1 MNNFNANKRIAKNSL
16 ILSIRMVI
24 VLCINLY
31 TTREVLSLLGVE
43 DYGVYNVVCGFVSMF
58 VFLNTSMSNGIQRF
72 FNYELG
78 KNGAECANNIFC
90 TSVLIQFLLAIVVIV
105 LCESF
110 GLWYLHNKMVIPDE
124 KSFAAE
130 WIFQFSVLSFL
141 FVIFQAPF
149 SAAVMAHEHMDFYA
163 VINIIDA
170 VLKLIIVFIIPLF
183 EGDSLVIYGLLLTV
197 ISLFDFAFYFFYCK
211 RNFKEI
217 RLRLVF
223 HKNIFKSM
231 LCFSGWNL
239 FGSFSNM
246 MRDQGINLIMNL
258 FYGPVVN
265 AARGIAVQINAGLN
279 GFVANILTPVRPQVI
294 QSYAKGEFDRSIR
307 LTYSIS
313 KFSVGFLYMMA
324 LPVCLEIN
332 YILKLWLGEH
342 IPKHTE
348 IFVLIILVTSAVLI
362 LMGALATLVHAS
374 GVMRRY
380 QLYGSIVKFLS
391 VPIAFLMLKCGAKP
405 EWALIMVLIFDIVG
419 FIVGMF
425 IIKGIMPFSIA
436 DYLKNVVIPLV
447 PVSILTLILSIPIVL
462 LMEQCCMRLICV
474 TCSCIVGVLLTFYLF
489 ALSSYEK
496 PLIIQ
501 FINKIARK
509 IGWSEN
515 DK

>member
-1 MNNFNANKRIAKNSL
+1 MQNNLSANKRIAKNSL

-31 TTREVLSLLGVE
+31 TTRAILSLLGVE

-58 VFLNTSMSNGIQRF
+58 AFLNTSMSNGIQRF

-78 KNGAECANNIFC
+78 KNGPESANNIFC
-90 TSVLIQFLLAIVVIV
+90 TSVLIQFLLAIIVIA

-110 GLWYLHNKMVIPDE
+110 GLWYLHNKMVLPDGRI
-124 KSFAAE
+124 SGAE
-130 WIFQFSVLSFL
+130 WIFQFSMLSFL
-141 FVIFQAPF
+141 FVILQAPF
-149 SAAVMAHEHMDFYA
+149 GAAVMAHERMDFYA
-163 VINIIDA
+163 VINVIDA
-170 VLKLIIVFIIPLF
+170 VLKLIIVFITPLF
-183 EGDSLVIYGLLLTV
+183 DGDSLVIYGLLLMTV
-197 ISLFDFAFYFFYCK
+197 SLFDFVCYYVYCK
-211 RNFKEI
+211 RNFEEI
-217 RLRLVF
+217 RLRRVF
-223 HKNIFKSM
+223 HKNTFKSM

-265 AARGIAVQINAGLN
+265 AARGVAVQINAGLN

-324 LPVCLEIN
+324 LPICLEIN
-332 YILKLWLGEH
+332 YVLKLWLGEH
-342 IPKHTE
+342 IPEHTE

-374 GVMRRY
+374 GVMKKY
-380 QLYGSIVKFLS
+380 QLYGSLVKFLS
-391 VPIAFLMLKCGAKP
+391 VPIAYVMLKCGSEP
-405 EWALIMVLIFDIVG
+405 EWALIMVLIFDVIG
-419 FIVGMF
+419 FVVGMF
-425 IIKGIMPFSIA
+425 IIKGIMHFSIL

-447 PVSILTLILSIPIVL
+447 PVFLLTFILSIPIVL
-462 LMEQCCMRLICV
+462 LMEQGCMRLICV
-474 TCSCIVGVLLTFYLF
+474 TGSSIVGVLLTFYLF

-501 FINKIARK
+501 AINKMAQK
-509 IGWSEN
+509 IGWGKY
-515 DK
+515 D